1 MKKDAVQNER
11 DRISSRK
18 PTQEEMQIGANTGRS
33 KQKLCVYN
41 YMFSYDYILNVN
53 TALYRSFYILG
64 MSVPVLLNAEV
75 SSRQN
80 GSHGYYCITE
90 QLTDQDIANKQLA
103 TIQDIADS
111 MKQQLL
117 ILVEW
122 AKFIPV
128 FSELTLDDQVLFLSK
143 RVILLTLK
151 LNVK

>member
-18 PTQEEMQIGANTGRS
+18 PNQEEMHSGSNTGN
-33 KQKLCVYN
+33 LMN
-41 YMFSYDYILNVN
+41 WLIILFKHLIKMTYLLSNIQLLLLI
-53 TALYRSFYILG
+53 TISA

-90 QLTDQDIANKQLA
+90 QLTDLDIANKQLA
-103 TIQDIADS
+103 SIVDIGDS

-128 FSELTLDDQVLFLSK
+128 FSELTLDDQVMHKQECKTFK
-143 RVILLTLK
+143 P
-151 LNVK
+151 

>member
-1 MKKDAVQNER
+1 MKH
-11 DRISSRK
+11 
-18 PTQEEMQIGANTGRS
+18 G
-33 KQKLCVYN
+33 
-41 YMFSYDYILNVN
+41 
-53 TALYRSFYILG
+53 LYRLFIILG

-128 FSELTLDDQVLFLSK
+128 FSELTLDDQVIFIETGNNPHTIPLIRQSFQHKYVMIQAYFIIQFVGGSSTCSCWGASSVGRGK
-143 RVILLTLK
+143 TIYEASRDSSSWK
-151 LNVK
+151 

>member
-18 PTQEEMQIGANTGRS
+18 PTSDEIHPGSNS
-33 KQKLCVYN
+33 
-41 YMFSYDYILNVN
+41 
-53 TALYRSFYILG
+53 G
-64 MSVPVLLNAEV
+64 MSVHVLLNAEV

-80 GSHGYYCITE
+80 GSHGYYCIIE
-90 QLTDQDIANKQLA
+90 QFTDLDIASKQLA
-103 TIQDIADS
+103 SIADIGDS

-128 FSELTLDDQVLFLSK
+128 FSELTLDDQVNFYNIGNSSDWRGHK
-143 RVILLTLK
+143 YK
-151 LNVK
+151 

>member
-1 MKKDAVQNER
+1 MILQ
-11 DRISSRK
+11 
-18 PTQEEMQIGANTGRS
+18 
-33 KQKLCVYN
+33 L
-41 YMFSYDYILNVN
+41 YI
-53 TALYRSFYILG
+53 ILA

-90 QLTDQDIANKQLA
+90 QLTDLDIANKQLA
-103 TIQDIADS
+103 SIVDIGDS

-128 FSELTLDDQVLFLSK
+128 FSELTLDDQVRMIK
-143 RVILLTLK
+143 IRVARSST
-151 LNVK
+151 

>member
-18 PTQEEMQIGANTGRS
+18 PNQEEMHHGSNSGNAFFTKNITICLLRIKGCQLFMS
-33 KQKLCVYN
+33 KPKRRLI
-41 YMFSYDYILNVN
+41 IL
-53 TALYRSFYILG
+53 A

-90 QLTDQDIANKQLA
+90 QLTDLDIANKQLA
-103 TIQDIADS
+103 SIVDIGDS

-128 FSELTLDDQVLFLSK
+128 FSELTLDDQVVYVYL
-143 RVILLTLK
+143 
-151 LNVK
+151 

>member
-1 MKKDAVQNER
+1 MKH
-11 DRISSRK
+11 
-18 PTQEEMQIGANTGRS
+18 
-33 KQKLCVYN
+33 
-41 YMFSYDYILNVN
+41 
-53 TALYRSFYILG
+53 ALYRLFIISG

-128 FSELTLDDQVLFLSK
+128 FSELTLDDQVIFID
-143 RVILLTLK
+143 RVTILTQPH
-151 LNVK
+151 

>member
-1 MKKDAVQNER
+1 MLFKMKEIELVQEN
-11 DRISSRK
+11 RIKKKCTMAQIQVTRFFTKNITICLLRIKGCQLFMSK
-18 PTQEEMQIGANTGRS
+18 PKRRLI
-33 KQKLCVYN
+33 
-41 YMFSYDYILNVN
+41 IL
-53 TALYRSFYILG
+53 A

-90 QLTDQDIANKQLA
+90 QLTDLDIANKQLA
-103 TIQDIADS
+103 SIVDIGDS

-128 FSELTLDDQVLFLSK
+128 FSELTLDDQVIYVYL
-143 RVILLTLK
+143 
-151 LNVK
+151 